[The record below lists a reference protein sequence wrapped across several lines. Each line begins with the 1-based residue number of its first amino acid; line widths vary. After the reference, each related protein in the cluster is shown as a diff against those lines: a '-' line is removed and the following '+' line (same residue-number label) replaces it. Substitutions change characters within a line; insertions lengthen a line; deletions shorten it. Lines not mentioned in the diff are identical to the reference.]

1 MQDWET
7 EALQRYAAEETAAHI
22 AEAMGK
28 PKSTVE
34 SCFGRWKKLGVV
46 QGSYRE
52 RGGVRV
58 DWDLFETIKAKGYV
72 PRALQVAPTVAGG
85 EAGDATTVASGGGGL
100 ATPEASAVAGS
111 AALVAPPTATSGT
124 SVAPHEA
131 TDEAQLLR
139 GPWSTA
145 ATSGTPVAFTPAEV
159 ETLRLLIRQ
168 AQARQQAPSDLRSG
182 DTVASHWRM
191 DRGLLAGLRAVCDRD
206 GVPLVEALNRAVEAY
221 LRDHP

>member
-1 MQDWET
+1 MARPGQVTVQDWEP
-7 EALQRYAAEETAAHI
+7 EALRRYAAEETAAHI
-22 AEAMGK
+22 AEDMGK

-72 PRALQVAPTVAGG
+72 PRVLQAAPGVAGS
-85 EAGDATTVASGGGGL
+85 EAGYATNVAGSSDGLATQEASSVAVSATTVAPSG
-100 ATPEASAVAGS
+100 
-111 AALVAPPTATSGT
+111 
-124 SVAPHEA
+124 A
-131 TDEAQLLR
+131 TDEAEVLHSPR
-139 GPWSTA
+139 SAA
-145 ATSGTPVAFTPAEV
+145 ATRGTAVAFSPAEV
-159 ETLRLLIRQ
+159 DTLRLLIRQ
-168 AQARQQAPSDLRSG
+168 AQARQQAPSTLRSG

-191 DRGLLAGLRAVCDRD
+191 DRGLLASLRAVCERD

-221 LRDHP
+221 LRDRP